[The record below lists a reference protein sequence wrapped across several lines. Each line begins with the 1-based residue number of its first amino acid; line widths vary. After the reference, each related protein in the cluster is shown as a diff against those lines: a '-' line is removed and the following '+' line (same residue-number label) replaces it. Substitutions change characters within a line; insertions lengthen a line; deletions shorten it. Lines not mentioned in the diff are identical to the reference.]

1 MKIIKYGEGYPMRIG
16 CTECHSV
23 LEIELGD
30 ILSRTTPLGVEQ
42 STIKQKILQYIICPV
57 CGEMNVVK
65 DEIKI
70 VGYTIGK

>member
-1 MKIIKYGEGYPMRIG
+1 MKIIKYGEGYPMLIE

-30 ILSRTTPLGVEQ
+30 ILSQTKTIGVAQ
-42 STIKQKILQYIICPV
+42 SAIRQQIIRYVICPV

-65 DEIKI
+65 DETVNYT
-70 VGYTIGK
+70 VGT